1 MQCYVYKGV
10 NNDDH
15 FLFLNQEFDQDNLPD
30 DFPEA
35 ILRLMGE
42 LNFVVEFELTSER
55 KLAQADA
62 DHVLAD
68 MKAHGYYLQM
78 PKKDMDALEDD
89 YFN

>member
-15 FLFLNQEFDQDNLPD
+15 FLYLNKEFNKNNLPD
-30 DFPEA
+30 DFPQA
-35 ILRLMGE
+35 ILKLMGE
-42 LNFVVEFELTSER
+42 LNFVVEFELTSDR

-62 DHVLAD
+62 VHVLAD
-68 MKAHGYYLQM
+68 MQAHGYYLQM